1 MTNIQIQLPEF
12 DNQAISLVCLPIMDK
27 ILNDTIG
34 CIQQIRSTVGHAV
47 HPPPPDPN
55 RFDSTAVIA
64 LFLCSRNPALLFIQK
79 ADVAGY
85 PWRNQMAFPG
95 GHVDKTDAGPL
106 ETALRELKEELCIH
120 PDNVDVIGSIG
131 HFQTINDKDI
141 QAFAGIWN
149 QKEAIWFD
157 PAEIC
162 RVFQIPVAHLLT
174 LHQKKGFQGQTP
186 PVMEL
191 TYPFEDVVIWG
202 VTAKIVHHL
211 LEVLIQSK
219 HPVQTSG

>member
-1 MTNIQIQLPEF
+1 
-12 DNQAISLVCLPIMDK
+12 
-27 ILNDTIG
+27 
-34 CIQQIRSTVGHAV
+34 
-47 HPPPPDPN
+47 
-55 RFDSTAVIA
+55 
-64 LFLCSRNPALLFIQK
+64 LFIQK

-106 ETALRELKEELCIH
+106 ETALRELQEELCIH
-120 PDNVDVIGSIG
+120 PENVAVLGSIG
-131 HFQTINDKDI
+131 HFQTINNKDI

-149 QKEAIWFD
+149 QQETIRSDA
-157 PAEIC
+157 AEIS
-162 RVFQIPVAHLLT
+162 RVFQIPVAHLLA
-174 LHQKKGFQGQTP
+174 LHREKGYAGQRP
-186 PVMEL
+186 NVMEL

-219 HPVQTSG
+219 HPV

>member
-1 MTNIQIQLPEF
+1 MQVFYLVSLLIMEKMLTHTN
-12 DNQAISLVCLPIMDK
+12 
-27 ILNDTIG
+27 G
-34 CIQQIRSTVGHAV
+34 CIYQIRSALDRAV
-47 HPPPPDPN
+47 HPSPPDPE
-55 RFDSTAVIA
+55 RFESTAVIA
-64 LFLCSRNPALLFIQK
+64 LLLCHAKSMDLLFIQK

-106 ETALRELKEELCIH
+106 ETALRELQEELCIH
-120 PDNVDVIGSIG
+120 PENVAVLGSIG
-131 HFQTINDKDI
+131 HFQTINNKDI

-149 QKEAIWFD
+149 QQETIRSDA
-157 PAEIC
+157 AEIS
-162 RVFQIPVAHLLT
+162 RVFQIPVAHLLA
-174 LHQKKGFQGQTP
+174 LHREKGYAGQRP
-186 PVMEL
+186 NVMEL

-219 HPVQTSG
+219 HPV

>member
-1 MTNIQIQLPEF
+1 MKKPLMGKTRCRQR
-12 DNQAISLVCLPIMDK
+12 IMSALD
-27 ILNDTIG
+27 
-34 CIQQIRSTVGHAV
+34 RST
-47 HPPPPDPN
+47 HPPPPDPD
-55 RFDSTAVIA
+55 RFDSTAVMA
-64 LFLCSRNPALLFIQK
+64 LFVFNQKTPELLFIQK

-106 ETALRELKEELCIH
+106 RTALRELEEELCIH
-120 PDNVDVIGSIG
+120 PDNVEVMGSIG

-149 QKEAIWFD
+149 QKESIWFD

-162 RVFQIPVAHLLT
+162 RVFRIPLAHLLT
-174 LHQKKGFQGQTP
+174 LHKKKGYQGQKP
-186 PVMEL
+186 HVMDL

-202 VTAKIVHHL
+202 VTAKILHHL
-211 LEVLIQSK
+211 LEVLIQ
-219 HPVQTSG
+219 PQNPA